1 MTDTTNINSVKY
13 NTIMGDR
20 HLDGPLDLVFECVL
34 SILILVFFST
44 ALANFLKTD
53 PNLTFLAE
61 NVILINIIGLLL
73 LIAYLTIY
81 LICYY
86 NYEEEIRAWQKKRK
100 RRR

>member
-1 MTDTTNINSVKY
+1 MGLEDRAKYSINVEVK
-13 NTIMGDR
+13 
-20 HLDGPLDLVFECVL
+20 VFECVL
-34 SILILVFFST
+34 SFLILVFFST

-61 NVILINIIGLLL
+61 NVINLNIIIIGLLL

-81 LICYY
+81 VICYY